1 MIETIKMGNDN
12 FRLSCSL
19 FELLEIWSMR
29 QAEVDIKYIDI
40 NGDEQL
46 LHGKILD
53 IYSRN
58 GLEQIKFT
66 DDIIIP
72 TQNIITINDTKF
84 KNYLK

>member
-1 MIETIKMGNDN
+1 MIETVKMENDN

-19 FELLEIWSMR
+19 FELIEIWSMR
-29 QAEVDIKYIDI
+29 QAEVDIKFIDA
-40 NGDEQL
+40 NKDEQL

-53 IYSRN
+53 VYSRN

-72 TQNIITINDTKF
+72 TKNIITINDTKF
-84 KNYLK
+84 KDYMK